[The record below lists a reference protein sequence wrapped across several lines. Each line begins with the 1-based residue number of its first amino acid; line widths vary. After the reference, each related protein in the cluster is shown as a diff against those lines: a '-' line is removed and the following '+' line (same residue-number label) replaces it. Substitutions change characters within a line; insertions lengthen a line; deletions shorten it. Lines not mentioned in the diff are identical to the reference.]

1 MAVLLLRG
9 KFLHGGADTGPA
21 RCVAR
26 RAELDKDPFTFRTH
40 LDTRQEVAVLFDL
53 GDMGLVEDFPDTGG
67 EADSLV
73 EIHAVEIRIQIKA
86 GKLGIQPDTGIEDTG
101 LDGIGRHLEMKMA
114 AIQPSLDISLR
125 KSEIPELRLAHT
137 GIQGQVQVSLS
148 MLDIKRILKR
158 KQDQKAFHISPGI
171 GRNHI

>member
-1 MAVLLLRG
+1 
-9 KFLHGGADTGPA
+9 
-21 RCVAR
+21 
-26 RAELDKDPFTFRTH
+26 
-40 LDTRQEVAVLFDL
+40 
-53 GDMGLVEDFPDTGG
+53 MGLVKDFPDTGG
-67 EADSLV
+67 EADPLV
-73 EIHAVEIRIQIKA
+73 EIHAVEISIQIKA

-148 MLDIKRILKR
+148 MLDIKRILER
-158 KQDQKAFHISPGI
+158 KQVQKAFHISPGI